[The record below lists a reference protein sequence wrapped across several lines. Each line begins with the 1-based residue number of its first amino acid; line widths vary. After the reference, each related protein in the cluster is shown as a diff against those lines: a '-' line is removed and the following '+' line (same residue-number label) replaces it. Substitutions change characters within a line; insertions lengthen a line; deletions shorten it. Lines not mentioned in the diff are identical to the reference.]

1 MRMALSAF
9 TMAEILLSLTIIGVV
24 AAITLPSLTGNIN
37 ERTWNTQRKALFARM
52 SQAIPL
58 MGSVNGYAD
67 AETFVTGGLSKVLKI
82 NNICD
87 KDNLPDCGMTTRF
100 TTLNASQMDMP
111 KTMEALNI
119 KMTEVSVSNWWV
131 GHSGEWFT
139 YSQANTDAA
148 AFETSNGESI
158 VAYYNPNCQP
168 DMGETT
174 EIYAQTKICV
184 HFIYDLNGTKGP
196 NTINKDMGIMSVIYP
211 TDSVVVAPYV
221 NTQDASASIAYDDA
235 AAECTKQDS
244 EYRMPNRYELMS
256 MFASKFLLGI
266 SGGEGYNTS
275 SLLQVNNSTLAWR
288 IAFSTGIM
296 QPAPKTIEY
305 RLRCVKR

>member
-1 MRMALSAF
+1 SSTGF

-37 ERTWNTQRKALFARM
+37 ERTWNTQRKALYARM
-52 SQAIPL
+52 SQAVPL

-67 AETFVTGGLSKVLKI
+67 TETFVTGGLSKVLKI

-87 KDNLPDCGMTTRF
+87 KDHLQDCGITSKL
-100 TTLNASQMDMP
+100 TTLNASQIDFP
-111 KTMEALNI
+111 KTMQALNS

-131 GHSGEWFT
+131 GHEGEYYT
-139 YSQANTDAA
+139 YSQGNTDAA
-148 AFETSNGESI
+148 AFETANGES
-158 VAYYNPNCQP
+158 VAVYYNPNCQP

-184 HFIYDLNGTKGP
+184 HFIYDLNGSKGP

-221 NTQDASASIAYDDA
+221 HPQDASTSIAYDG
-235 AAECTKQDS
+235 AAEACTNQDS

-256 MFASKFLLGI
+256 MFASQYLLGM
-266 SGGEGYNTS
+266 GNAGYNTS
-275 SLLQVNNSTLAWR
+275 SLLQVNNSNLAWR
-288 IAFSTGIM
+288 LAFPTGMM
-296 QPAPKTIEY
+296 QPIAKSTEY
-305 RLRCVKR
+305 YLRCVKR